1 MTSPATISTPTAT
14 AVAVT
19 GLSKHFGPVRALHDV
34 TMDVAAGSLTA
45 VMGEN
50 GAGKS
55 TLMKIL
61 AGLDSPTSGTVQ
73 VADEQVTRFDPA
85 NLLSRHRVALVPQE
99 LALATDRTVAENI
112 LLGAEP
118 GSRVFPNRRRMDDRA
133 AALLDRLGVRLDPR
147 RRVGDLDAATGQL
160 VVIARSLARDARLVI
175 LDEPTSILSPAE
187 SDRLFR
193 VIRQLRDD
201 GVTMLYVS
209 HRMPEVFALSQH
221 IHVLRDGRH
230 VGHWPTADVTPDQV
244 VAAMV
249 GRELA
254 GELDRGGGHA
264 APAGTTPRLRMRGV
278 TGTGFT
284 DVDLDVAPGEVVG
297 IAGLPDSG
305 RVELLRGIFGADPVS
320 GGDLQLDG
328 TSFTA
333 RTPRDAIRARVAYL
347 PGERR
352 HQGVL
357 PTMSV
362 ADNINILT
370 LGRRQRFGLL
380 PRRALRRDADTRV
393 RQLRVKTADS
403 AQGITQLSGGNQQK
417 ALLARWLAIEPRL
430 MLLDEP
436 TRGVDVGAKAEI
448 YRLFRDLAADG
459 VGIVVSSSDLPELL
473 TVSDRIAVLAAGRLV
488 GVLDADDATEERVM
502 ALATGAHTMP
512 EGTHIMK
519 EKA

>member
-1 MTSPATISTPTAT
+1 LTSPATITPAAT
-14 AVAVT
+14 SAVAVT

-34 TMDVAAGSLTA
+34 TMDVATGSLTA

-73 VADEQVTRFDPA
+73 VAGEPVSRFDPA

-99 LALATDRTVAENI
+99 LALAVDRTVAENI
-112 LLGAEP
+112 LLGTEP
-118 GSRVFPNRRRMDDRA
+118 GSLVFPNRRRMVDRA
-133 AALLDRLGVRLDPR
+133 AELLDRLGVRVDPR

-160 VVIARSLARDARLVI
+160 IVIARSLARQARLVI

-187 SDRLFR
+187 SERLFG

-230 VGHWPTADVTPDQV
+230 VGHWPTSDVTPDQV

-254 GELDRGGGHA
+254 SELDRGGGHA
-264 APAGTTPRLRMRGV
+264 APAGTTPRLRLRGV

-284 DVDLDVAPGEVVG
+284 GIDLDVAPGEVVG

-305 RVELLRGIFGADPVS
+305 RVELLRGVFGADPVS
-320 GGDLQLDG
+320 AGQLELDG
-328 TSFTA
+328 AAFVA
-333 RTPRDAIRARVAYL
+333 RSPRDAIRARVAYL

-362 ADNINILT
+362 ADNINVLT
-370 LGRRQRFGLL
+370 LGRRQRLGLL
-380 PRRALRRDADTRV
+380 RRRALRHDADARV
-393 RQLRVKTADS
+393 RTLRVKTANS
-403 AQGITQLSGGNQQK
+403 TQGIMQLSGGNQQK

-488 GVLDADDATEERVM
+488 GVLDADEATEEKVM
-502 ALATGAHTMP
+502 ALATGAHTV
-512 EGTHIMK
+512 K
-519 EKA
+519 ENS

>member
-1 MTSPATISTPTAT
+1 MTSPATITASTTAA
-14 AVAVT
+14 AVEVT
-19 GLSKHFGPVRALHDV
+19 GLSKHFGSVRALQDV
-34 TMDVAAGSLTA
+34 TLSVPAGSLTA

-61 AGLDSPTSGTVQ
+61 AGLDSPTTGTVR
-73 VADEQVTRFDPA
+73 VDGDEVRRFDPA

-99 LALATDRTVAENI
+99 LALAQDRTVAENI
-112 LLGAEP
+112 MLGVEP
-118 GSRVFPNRRRMDDRA
+118 GSRPFPHRRRIDERA
-133 AALLDRLGVRLDPR
+133 AELLDRLAVRLDPR
-147 RRVGDLDAATGQL
+147 RSVRDLDAATQQL
-160 VVIARSLARDARLVI
+160 VVIARSLAREARLMI

-187 SDRLFR
+187 SERLFE
-193 VIRQLRDD
+193 VIHSLRAD

-230 VGHWPTADVTPDQV
+230 VGHWPTVEVSPDTV

-254 GELDRGGGHA
+254 AESARHDTP
-264 APAGTTPRLRMRGV
+264 APTATATPRLRTRGIR
-278 TGTGFT
+278 GTGFT

-297 IAGLPDSG
+297 VAGLPDSG
-305 RVELLRGIFGADPVS
+305 RIELLRGIFGADPIS
-320 GGDLQLDG
+320 GGELQLDG
-328 TSFTA
+328 RTFTA
-333 RTPRDAIRARVAYL
+333 KTPRDAIDAQVAYL

-352 HQGVL
+352 QQGIL

-362 ADNINILT
+362 ADNVNILT

-380 PRRALRRDADTRV
+380 RRRALRRDADKRA
-393 RQLRVKTADS
+393 RELRVKTS
-403 AQGITQLSGGNQQK
+403 STSQGITQLSGGNQQK
-417 ALLARWLAIEPRL
+417 ALLARWLSIEPRL

-448 YRLFRDLAADG
+448 YRLFRSLADAG
-459 VGIVVSSSDLPELL
+459 VAILVSSSDLPELL
-473 TVSDRIAVLAAGRLV
+473 TISDRIVVMAAGRVV
-488 GVLDADDATEERVM
+488 GVIPASEATEEKVM
-502 ALATGAHTMP
+502 ALATGAHTM
-512 EGTHIMK
+512 K

>member
-1 MTSPATISTPTAT
+1 MTSPATITISTTAA
-14 AVAVT
+14 AVEVT
-19 GLSKHFGPVRALHDV
+19 GLSKHFGSVRALQDV
-34 TMDVAAGSLTA
+34 TLSVPAGNLTA

-61 AGLDSPTSGTVQ
+61 AGLDSPTTGTVR
-73 VADEQVTRFDPA
+73 VNGDEVRRFDPA

-99 LALATDRTVAENI
+99 LALAQDRTVAENI
-112 LLGAEP
+112 MLGVEP
-118 GSRVFPNRRRMDDRA
+118 GSRPFPHRRRIDERA
-133 AALLDRLGVRLDPR
+133 AELLDRLAVRIDPR
-147 RRVGDLDAATGQL
+147 RSVRDLDAATQQL
-160 VVIARSLARDARLVI
+160 VVIARSLAREARLMI

-187 SDRLFR
+187 SERLFE
-193 VIRQLRDD
+193 VIHSLRAA

-230 VGHWPTADVTPDQV
+230 VGHWPTAEVSPDTV

-254 GELDRGGGHA
+254 AEFARHDTP
-264 APAGTTPRLRMRGV
+264 APAATATPRLRTRGIC
-278 TGTGFT
+278 GTGFT

-297 IAGLPDSG
+297 VAGLPDSG
-305 RVELLRGIFGADPVS
+305 RIELLRGIFGADPIS
-320 GGDLQLDG
+320 GGELQLDG
-328 TSFTA
+328 KTFTA
-333 RTPRDAIRARVAYL
+333 RTPRDAIDARVAYL

-352 HQGVL
+352 QQGIL

-362 ADNINILT
+362 ADNVNILT

-380 PRRALRRDADTRV
+380 RRRALRRDADKRAGE
-393 RQLRVKTADS
+393 LRVKTS
-403 AQGITQLSGGNQQK
+403 STAQGITQLSGGNQQK
-417 ALLARWLAIEPRL
+417 ALLARWLSIEPRL

-448 YRLFRDLAADG
+448 YRLFRSLADAG
-459 VGIVVSSSDLPELL
+459 VAILVSSSDLPELL
-473 TVSDRIAVLAAGRLV
+473 TISDRIAVMAAGRVV
-488 GVLDADDATEERVM
+488 GVIPASEATEEKVM
-502 ALATGAHTMP
+502 ALATGAHTM
-512 EGTHIMK
+512 K